1 MAPERY
7 CAHAGFKHNLP
18 EEKKIEGVRFPIP
31 ANQRAA
37 QLDIKAAACR
47 GRAQRWAGHVC
58 SQSADMVTCSSRQ
71 TEEPVCPSKR
81 KREEV
86 TPQGRGGD
94 DGVLCTSAGSC
105 RDIKKAKYLRHRKQS
120 LQLKSCDSGVCDLY
134 DTPSPTPTSVT
145 RRPVTPSSDLCP
157 KISDRL
163 SLKNFRDYGEECYH
177 FKKGLEK
184 KYLSAQCMANQPQLK
199 PESRCKLISWL
210 IPVHRHF
217 SLGFESLC
225 LTVSILDRFLSN
237 TPVAIDCFQLVGVTS
252 LLIACKQV
260 ETRPP
265 RVKQLLALCCNN
277 FTREQ
282 LCNLECIILL
292 KLQFQL
298 AAPTINFFL
307 QHFSLKQLTEGEPS
321 ELDFCQASKA
331 LALAKGIAE
340 LSLADYAF
348 SAYPPSMMAACCLA
362 LAKNILCQDG
372 STSRQDSGYADS
384 ELQECTTKIDLLVS
398 LNKDSL
404 QRLLPS
410 DMPEVAM
417 DVDN

>member
-1 MAPERY
+1 M
-7 CAHAGFKHNLP
+7 C
-18 EEKKIEGVRFPIP
+18 
-31 ANQRAA
+31 A
-37 QLDIKAAACR
+37 QL
-47 GRAQRWAGHVC
+47 G
-58 SQSADMVTCSSRQ
+58 DMMTCSSGDMA
-71 TEEPVCPSKR
+71 EMCPNKR

-86 TPQGRGGD
+86 TPRDTQD
-94 DGVLCTSAGSC
+94 DGVCTSAGSG
-105 RDIKKAKYLRHRKQS
+105 IKKAKYLRHRKQS
-120 LQLKSCDSGVCDLY
+120 LEMKSCDSGVSDLY
-134 DTPSPTPTSVT
+134 ETPSPSPVT
-145 RRPVTPSSDLCP
+145 RRPSPSDLCP
-157 KISDRL
+157 KITDRL
-163 SLKNFRDYGEECYH
+163 GLQNFRDYGEECYI

-184 KYLSAQCMANQPQLK
+184 KYLATHCMDNQPQLR

-225 LTVSILDRFLSN
+225 LTVSILDRFLSC

-260 ETRPP
+260 ERRPP

-277 FTREQ
+277 FSREQ

-292 KLQFQL
+292 KLHFQL
-298 AAPTINFFL
+298 SAPTINYFL
-307 QHFSLKQLTEGEPS
+307 QHFSLLQLTDGEPS
-321 ELDFCQASKA
+321 ELDLCQASKS

-348 SAYPPSMMAACCLA
+348 NAYPPSLMAACCLA
-362 LAKNILCQDG
+362 LAQRMLCRED
-372 STSRQDSGYADS
+372 SSRMQDSGYSDG
-384 ELQECTTKIDLLVS
+384 ELQDCLTKIDLLVS

-404 QRLLPS
+404 LRLLPG
-410 DMPEVAM
+410 DMPDMAM

>member
-1 MAPERY
+1 M
-7 CAHAGFKHNLP
+7 L
-18 EEKKIEGVRFPIP
+18 
-31 ANQRAA
+31 
-37 QLDIKAAACR
+37 
-47 GRAQRWAGHVC
+47 
-58 SQSADMVTCSSRQ
+58 TCSNRQ
-71 TEEPVCPSKR
+71 TEEQLLQLTAEESGCPYKR

-86 TPQGRGGD
+86 TPQDRG
-94 DGVLCTSAGSC
+94 DGALCTRGV
-105 RDIKKAKYLRHRKQS
+105 KKAKYLRLRKQS
-120 LQLKSCDSGVCDLY
+120 LELKSCDSGVGDLY
-134 DTPSPTPTSVT
+134 ETPSPASVT
-145 RRPVTPSSDLCP
+145 RRAVPAAAYDLCP
-157 KISDRL
+157 KISHRL
-163 SLKNFRDYGEECYH
+163 GLQNFRDYGEECYI

-184 KYLSAQCMANQPQLK
+184 KYLAARCMANQPQLQ

-225 LTVSILDRFLSN
+225 LTVSILDRFLSC

-277 FTREQ
+277 FSREQ

-298 AAPTINFFL
+298 GAPTINYFL
-307 QHFSLKQLTEGEPS
+307 QHFSLRELTDGEPS
-321 ELDFCQASKA
+321 EVELCQASKS
-331 LALAKGIAE
+331 LAFAKGVAE

-348 SAYPPSMMAACCLA
+348 NEYPPSLMAFCCLA
-362 LAKNILCQDG
+362 LAKRMLCQEG
-372 STSRQDSGYADS
+372 SAGMQVNDYADS
-384 ELQECTTKIDLLVS
+384 ELQECMTKIDLLVS

-404 QRLLPS
+404 QRLLPE
-410 DMPEVAM
+410 DMPVMAM
-417 DVDN
+417 DVEN